1 MPAKTGILKW
11 LAACVLGVCLLV
23 IPASAEGPAFP
34 GQVSHGADY
43 ASPKVGKGDWR
54 ACEKICNENGA
65 CKMWALYSDPAVTD
79 HALCFL
85 KSSFGKMEPWG
96 TIDSGLRTAPERVE
110 GGAPLQGYGYVGND
124 FMSFA
129 AGRDDW
135 KACSKACDLNGACK
149 AWSLYSP
156 DDNKSLS
163 YCWMK
168 SRVGEVTATYN
179 TVSGPKTAQ
188 APIPSPGKIEKGKA
202 FVGQV
207 VKESSVEFGD
217 TATCKLRCETNRY
230 CVAWSLFNPESK
242 KGGLQAK
249 CHLHGQVSE
258 QVKFKTAYSAWREL
272 PVLEEPAPI
281 LGDEM
286 LRWRSLEE
294 VVAEFEPRIT
304 PRTLTAAEKAE
315 IPGLELAILQGGS
328 FDYFRKLDAL
338 ARTGDKA
345 AMKGMISV
353 LSELQYSHS
362 LSLPADFPY
371 KVRPAQSFGERSI
384 GAPPLQG
391 ITISALLVRWAAVY
405 WEMHG
410 PDKQAALTM
419 EECARAKN
427 GLTYRFDCG
436 FTVAFPGGGTPN
448 GLSDYFWGRAKTPPQ
463 LSITWHEPASS
474 VEMEQFRYAVEK
486 ARFDELIAARVNGT
500 QMFDMDIEWMTR
512 FAEVKGLTDQMN
524 ARIAKGQAVRT
535 QIAAEDAERRRKDL
549 QVRWDD
555 LYGRHLAGGLTTED
569 IGKMEYI
576 AAAFGDEKLLW
587 FSDTYGIND
596 DYALSRL
603 CAVDTATARCENQS
617 RLLAQK
623 QADAA
628 ALAADVAAYNAG
640 VDAARRAGLQSS
652 LNMVEV
658 RTYDA
663 NGNYTG
669 TRTMSQTQAQII
681 GARPQ

>member
-1 MPAKTGILKW
+1 MLRW
-11 LAACVLGVCLLV
+11 LAAVCLAGLLFV
-23 IPASAEGPAFP
+23 MPARAEGPAYP

-43 ASPKVGKGDWR
+43 ASPNVGRGDWQ

-65 CKMWALYSDPAVTD
+65 CKMWALYSDPAQTS
-79 HALCFL
+79 HSTCYL
-85 KSSFGKMEPWG
+85 KSSFGKMEPWP

-124 FMSFA
+124 LMSFA

-135 KACSKACDLNGACK
+135 KACSKACDLNGGCK

-156 DDNKSLS
+156 EDNKSVS

-188 APIPSPGKIEKGKA
+188 APIPAPGKIEKGKA
-202 FVGQV
+202 FVGAVISETSLQHG
-207 VKESSVEFGD
+207 E
-217 TATCKLRCETNRY
+217 TAACKLQCETNRN
-230 CVAWSLFNPESK
+230 CVAWSLFNPEKK
-242 KGGLQAK
+242 KGYSAK
-249 CHLHGQVSE
+249 CHLHGQVDE

-272 PVLEEPAPI
+272 PVLEEPAPL

-294 VVAEFEPRIT
+294 VVAEFEPKIT
-304 PRTLTAAEKAE
+304 PRTLTAAEKGE
-315 IPGLELAILQGGS
+315 IAGLELAILQGGS
-328 FDYFRKLDAL
+328 FDYYLKLDAL

-345 AMKGMISV
+345 AMKAIINV
-353 LSELQYSHS
+353 LLEIGQTYGRDW
-362 LSLPADFPY
+362 PADFPY
-371 KVRPAQSFGERSI
+371 KVRPTQSFGQRAI
-384 GAPPLQG
+384 GAHPLQR
-391 ITISALLVRWAAVY
+391 TTAVALAVRWAVPF

-410 PDKQAALTM
+410 GDARAALALSQ
-419 EECARAKN
+419 CSNADKGRLYN
-427 GLTYRFDCG
+427 YDCG
-436 FTVAFPGGGTPN
+436 FTMSFQGN
-448 GLSDYFWGRAKTPPQ
+448 GSPRALDDYFWGRTKSPPQ
-463 LSITWHEPASS
+463 ITFALHEPAST
-474 VEMEQFRYAVEK
+474 VEMEQFRFSVERVRYEELVNMRRAGQKLLDLDATWLNKYAE
-486 ARFDELIAARVNGT
+486 T
-500 QMFDMDIEWMTR
+500 M
-512 FAEVKGLTDQMN
+512 GLTDTMN
-524 ARIAKGQAVRT
+524 ASIAQGEAIRMQM
-535 QIAAEDAERRRKDL
+535 AAQDAERRRRDL
-549 QVRWDD
+549 QGRWDD
-555 LYGRHLAGGLTTED
+555 LYRRHLSGALSTQD
-569 IGKMEYI
+569 ISSMEYI

-603 CAVDTATARCENQS
+603 CAVDTTTARCENQS

-628 ALAADVAAYNAG
+628 TLAADVAAYNAG
-640 VDAARRAGLQSS
+640 VDAARRAGLQTS
-652 LNMVEV
+652 LNIIEV

-669 TRTMSQTQAQII
+669 TRMMSQTQAEII

>member
-1 MPAKTGILKW
+1 MPLLRAFL
-11 LAACVLGVCLLV
+11 LLLV
-23 IPASAEGPAFP
+23 FIVSAVSAHAEGPAYP

-43 ASPKVGKGDWR
+43 ASLKVSEGDWQ

-65 CKMWALYSDPAVTD
+65 CKMWALYSDPALTD
-79 HALCFL
+79 HDLCFL
-85 KSSFGKMEPWG
+85 KSSFGKMEPWAN
-96 TIDSGLRTAPERVE
+96 IDSGLRTAPERVE
-110 GGAPLQGYGYVGND
+110 GGAPLQGYGYQGND

-156 DDNKSLS
+156 DDNKSVS

-188 APIPSPGKIEKGKA
+188 APFPSPGKIEKGKA
-202 FVGQV
+202 MVGAVISETSLQHG
-207 VKESSVEFGD
+207 E
-217 TATCKLRCETNRY
+217 TAACKMQCETNRQ
-230 CVAWSLFNPESK
+230 CVAWSLFNPEKK
-242 KGGLQAK
+242 KGYSAK

-258 QVKFKTAYSAWREL
+258 RVSFKTAYSAWRER
-272 PVLEEPAPI
+272 PVLEEPAAPI
-281 LGDEM
+281 GDEM

-294 VVAEFEPRIT
+294 VVAEFEPKIS
-304 PRTLTAAEKAE
+304 PRTLTAAEKGE
-315 IPGLELAILQGGS
+315 IAGLELAILQGGS

-345 AMKGMISV
+345 AMKAVINV
-353 LSELQYSHS
+353 LLDIGQTHGRNW
-362 LSLPADFPY
+362 PADFPY
-371 KVRPAQSFGERSI
+371 KVRPTQSFGQRAI
-384 GAPPLQG
+384 GAHPLQR
-391 ITISALLVRWAAVY
+391 TTAVALAVRWAVPF
-405 WEMHG
+405 WQMHG
-410 PDKQAALTM
+410 GDTRAALALSQ
-419 EECARAKN
+419 CSNADKGRLYN
-427 GLTYRFDCG
+427 YDCG
-436 FTVAFPGGGTPN
+436 FTMSFQGDGSPRA
-448 GLSDYFWGRAKTPPQ
+448 LDDYFWGRTKAPPQ
-463 LSITWHEPASS
+463 ITFALHAPATT
-474 VEMEQFRYAVEK
+474 VEMEQFRRSVEMG
-486 ARFDELIAARVNGT
+486 RYEELVNTRRAGQKLLDLDAAWLNKY
-500 QMFDMDIEWMTR
+500 
-512 FAEVKGLTDQMN
+512 AEVMGLTDAMN
-524 ARIAKGQAVRT
+524 ASIAQGESIRMQL
-535 QIAAEDAERRRKDL
+535 AAEQAERRRKDL

-569 IGKMEYI
+569 IGRMEYI
-576 AAAFGDEKLLW
+576 AAVFGDEKLLW
-587 FSDTYGIND
+587 FSDTYGIDD

-603 CAVDTATARCENQS
+603 CVVDTATARCENQS

-669 TRTMSQTQAQII
+669 TRTMSQTQAEII

>member
-1 MPAKTGILKW
+1 MPLLRAFL
-11 LAACVLGVCLLV
+11 LLLV
-23 IPASAEGPAFP
+23 FIVSAVSAMAQGPAYP

-43 ASPKVGKGDWR
+43 ASPNVGRGDWK

-65 CKMWALYSDPAVTD
+65 CKMWALYSDPAQTS
-79 HALCFL
+79 HSTCYL
-85 KSSFGKMEPWG
+85 KSSFGKLEPWA

-124 FMSFA
+124 FLSFT

-135 KACSKACDLNGACK
+135 KACSRSCDLNGGCK

-156 DDNKSLS
+156 DDNKDVS

-168 SRVGEVTATYN
+168 SRVGDVTATYN
-179 TVSGPKTAQ
+179 TVSGPKTTQ
-188 APIPSPGKIEKGKA
+188 TPVPSPGKIEKGKA

-207 VKESSVEFGD
+207 LYDSSLEYGD
-217 TATCKLRCETNRY
+217 TATCKMRCETNRY
-230 CVAWSLFNPESK
+230 CVAWSLFNPDNK
-242 KGGLQAK
+242 KSSVQAK
-249 CHLHGQVSE
+249 CHLHGQVGE
-258 QVKFKTAYSAWREL
+258 QVKFKTAWSAWREL
-272 PVLEEPAPI
+272 PVLEEPAPL

-294 VVAEFEPRIT
+294 VVAEFEPQVT
-304 PRTLTAAEKAE
+304 PRTLTAAEKGE
-315 IPGLELAILQGGS
+315 IAGLELAILQGGS
-328 FDYFRKLDAL
+328 FDYFRKLDAF

-345 AMKGMISV
+345 AMKGLISV
-353 LSELQYSHS
+353 LYELKYGYSRS
-362 LSLPADFPY
+362 WPADFPY
-371 KVRPAQSFGERSI
+371 NVRSAQSFGERSI
-384 GAPPLQG
+384 GAPELKG
-391 ITISALLVRWAAVY
+391 ASISALLVRWAAAY
-405 WEMHG
+405 WQMHG
-410 PDKQAALTM
+410 PDKEAALPL

-427 GLTYRFDCG
+427 GVLYQFDCG
-436 FTVAFPGGGTPN
+436 FTVAFPGGGTAT
-448 GLSDYFWGRAKTPPQ
+448 GLSDYFWDRAKTPPQ
-463 LSITWHEPASS
+463 LIITRHEPASS
-474 VEMEQFRYAVEK
+474 VEMEQFRYSVEK
-486 ARFDELIAARVNGT
+486 ARFDELVGARISGT
-500 QMFDMDIEWMTR
+500 KMFDWDVEWMTK
-512 FAEVKGLTDQMN
+512 FAEAKGLTDQMN
-524 ARIAKGQAVRT
+524 ANIAKGQAVRM

-569 IGKMEYI
+569 IGRMEYI

-603 CAVDTATARCENQS
+603 CAVDTTTARCENQS

-623 QADAA
+623 QAHAA

-640 VDAARRAGLQSS
+640 VDAARQAGLQSS

-669 TRTMSQTQAQII
+669 TRTMSQTQAEII

>member
-1 MPAKTGILKW
+1 MLRW
-11 LAACVLGVCLLV
+11 LAAVCLV
-23 IPASAEGPAFP
+23 GIFCVMPARAEGPAYP

-43 ASPKVGKGDWR
+43 ASPNVGRGDWQ

-65 CKMWALYSDPAVTD
+65 CKMWALYSDPAQTD
-79 HALCFL
+79 HSACYL
-85 KSSFGKMEPWG
+85 KSSYGKLEPWP

-110 GGAPLQGYGYVGND
+110 GGAPLQGYGYEGND
-124 FMSFA
+124 FMNFV

-156 DDNKSLS
+156 DDNKSVS

-168 SRVGEVTATYN
+168 SKAGTVQATYN
-179 TVSGPKTAQ
+179 TVSGTKTAQ
-188 APIPSPGKIEKGKA
+188 APIPSPGKIVKGKA
-202 FVGQV
+202 FVGQLLYD
-207 VKESSVEFGD
+207 SSVEPED
-217 TATCKLRCETNRY
+217 TATCKFRCETNRY

-249 CHLHGQVSE
+249 CHLHGQVNE
-258 QVKFKTAYSAWREL
+258 QVKFKTASSAWREL
-272 PVLEEPAPI
+272 PVLEEPAPL

-304 PRTLTAAEKAE
+304 PRTLTATEKGE
-315 IPGLELAILQGGS
+315 IAGLELAILQGGS
-328 FDYFRKLDAL
+328 FDYYLKLDAL

-345 AMKGMISV
+345 AMKGIISV
-353 LSELQYSHS
+353 LYELKYGYSRS
-362 LSLPADFPY
+362 WPADFPY
-371 KVRPAQSFGERSI
+371 NVRRAQSFGEHSI
-384 GAPPLQG
+384 GAPELKG
-391 ITISALLVRWAAVY
+391 ATISALLARWAATY
-405 WEMHG
+405 WQMHG
-410 PDKQAALTM
+410 PDKQAALPL
-419 EECARAKN
+419 EDCANAKN
-427 GLTYRFDCG
+427 GVLYSFDCG
-436 FTVAFPGGGTPN
+436 FTVAFPAGGN
-448 GLSDYFWGRAKTPPQ
+448 ALGLSNYFWGRAKTPPQ
-463 LSITWHEPASS
+463 LLITRHEPSTS

-486 ARFDELIAARVNGT
+486 ARFDELVGARISGT
-500 QMFDMDIEWMTR
+500 RMFDWDVEWMTK
-512 FAEVKGLTDQMN
+512 FAEAKGLTDQMN
-524 ARIAKGQAVRT
+524 ATIAKGQAVRM
-535 QIAAEDAERRRKDL
+535 QMAAEDAERRRKDL
-549 QVRWDD
+549 QVRWDQ
-555 LYGRHLAGGLTTED
+555 LYSKHVSGGLTTED
-569 IGKMEYI
+569 IGRMEYI

-617 RLLAQK
+617 RLFAQK

-628 ALAADVAAYNAG
+628 ALAADVAAYNSG

-652 LNMVEV
+652 LNIVEV

-669 TRTMSQTQAQII
+669 TRMMSQTQAEII